1 MVYHYHISSK
11 ISRISGRLQD
21 LSKFPQFV
29 DIKLCLH
36 STVVPGC
43 SIIVHEPPDG
53 LSFSLSDSISPVVPG
68 GDTCITVISNT
79 DQREMKSQNQ
89 SGSLSMSELYLSDV
103 SSDLRQRI
111 AETF

>member
-1 MVYHYHISSK
+1 MFPGVLLLFTD
-11 ISRISGRLQD
+11 LQM
-21 LSKFPQFV
+21 
-29 DIKLCLH
+29 
-36 STVVPGC
+36 
-43 SIIVHEPPDG
+43 G
-53 LSFSLSDSISPVVPG
+53 LSFSLSDSISPVLPE

-89 SGSLSMSELYLSDV
+89 SGSLSMSELYLSNV

>member
-1 MVYHYHISSK
+1 MFPGVLLLFTD
-11 ISRISGRLQD
+11 LQM
-21 LSKFPQFV
+21 
-29 DIKLCLH
+29 
-36 STVVPGC
+36 
-43 SIIVHEPPDG
+43 G

-89 SGSLSMSELYLSDV
+89 SGSLSMSEQYLSDV